1 MSCLTFSIFVQL
13 VVYLIFPILKTTNNH
28 IKSFLTHLLSASLLF
43 FFLSCSKEES
53 KRTLF
58 ETKPAIETGIHFQN
72 TIVSKPE
79 LNILNYI
86 YFYNGAGV
94 AAADFNNDGLTD
106 LYFTANQ
113 SEDQLYLNQ
122 GNLKFNDITKVAGID
137 NAENWTTGVTTVDIN
152 NDGYLDIYVC
162 KLNNFQNITG
172 HNLLYVNDGPNQN
185 GIPTF
190 TEKAAKF
197 GLDFRG
203 LSTQASFFDYD
214 LDGDLDLFLLNHS
227 TNPNQ
232 NYGKGSIRNIPN
244 ETSGDKLFENNNG
257 HFVNVSEKAGIL
269 QSKIGYGLGI
279 SISDVN
285 NDGHPDIY
293 VGNDFFEND
302 YLYINQGDKT
312 FKEQITTKSGAIGH
326 TTHFSMGNDIADIN
340 NDGLPDIVSVDML
353 PEDLVTYKT
362 SGSEFNYQIYH
373 NYLNNGYTHQFMQ
386 NTLQLNNGNGSFSEI
401 AYLSGIAATEWS
413 WSPLIADFDNDGL
426 QDLYITN
433 GILGATNDMDFI
445 SFIANDNI
453 QKSLGE
459 GMGEEDMAFIE
470 KIPEKKTDNYFFQN
484 KGEAKFEDTSKT
496 WADTPSSFSNG
507 AVYADLDNDGDLD
520 IVTNNVN
527 EPAFVLENTSRISSE
542 DDSVETK
549 QNLVE
554 LLGGGYVTVKF
565 IGDSLNPF
573 GIGAK
578 VIVYKDGERLLKEN
592 FTSRGYLSSVAPQL
606 HFGLGTTSKIDSL
619 HVIWPNQTFETII
632 NSETN
637 RTITVSHA
645 NAAGNFYRSFQ
656 KKSKQFLTEVPPL
669 FDFQHKENSTID
681 FNRNP
686 LLPFAMSN
694 EGPGVSVA
702 DINNDG
708 LQDVFMSGAK
718 GQASQLFVQQKDGA
732 FGLQQT
738 ELFQEDAINEDVS
751 HIFFDAN
758 GDSYQDLLVVSG
770 GNEFTTGKPIAPR
783 LYLND
788 QGIFK
793 KDTVFIGSD
802 YAINASQVKA
812 MDLDS
817 DGDLDAF
824 IASGTR
830 SPLDGS
836 PTQVF
841 LNNISNDGFLL
852 SDNMGASQVTKNGRC
867 NDLLYMDLDGDGI
880 EELIT
885 AGDWSPIAV
894 YSKVKE
900 QFVFQKLNG
909 LDSTHGWWNA
919 IKAADIDQDGDL
931 DLIAGNWGLNNRL
944 QASIQEPLTLYT
956 KDFDDNGSKETI
968 ITYFYQGE
976 ETPFVSKDELV
987 KQIPSINKNYLSY
1000 HDFATAS
1007 MDDIFGQENL
1017 KSAFQEQ
1024 VFELASCTFRNNG
1037 DGTFTKQRLP
1047 FAAQISSVNDIWV
1060 EDFNNDGFPDL
1071 LLVGN
1076 NFEISPQLSSLD
1088 ASHGVLLLNDT
1099 HGNFNEAKG
1108 QQFTI
1113 PGAARN
1119 IEKLE
1124 YQGEKYLIITRN
1136 NDQPLFLKISI

>member
-1 MSCLTFSIFVQL
+1 M
-13 VVYLIFPILKTTNNH
+13 IFPILKATNSH
-28 IKSFLTHLLSASLLF
+28 ITSFLTHLLSASLLF
-43 FFLSCSKEES
+43 FFLSCTIEEP
-53 KRTLF
+53 KKTLF
-58 ETKPAIETGIHFQN
+58 KTKPAKETGIHFQN
-72 TIVSKPE
+72 TIVSTPQ

-122 GNLKFNDITKVAGID
+122 GNLKFKDVTKIVGID
-137 NAENWTTGVTTVDIN
+137 NAKNWTTGVTTVDIN
-152 NDGYLDIYVC
+152 NDGYLDIYIC

-172 HNLLYVNDGPNQN
+172 HNLLYVNNGPNQN

-190 TEKAAKF
+190 TEQAANF

-203 LSTQASFFDYD
+203 LSTQAAFFDYD

-257 HFVNVSEKAGIL
+257 HFVNVSEKSGIL

-312 FKEQITTKSGAIGH
+312 FIEQITTKSGAIGH

-362 SGSEFNYQIYH
+362 SGSEFNYQIYN

-453 QKSLGE
+453 QQSLGE
-459 GMGEEDMAFIE
+459 GMGKEDMAFIE
-470 KIPEKKTDNYFFQN
+470 KIPKKKTGNYFFQN
-484 KGEAKFEDTSKT
+484 KGEARFEDTSET
-496 WADTPSSFSNG
+496 WADTPLSFSNG
-507 AVYADLDNDGDLD
+507 AVYTDLDNDGDLD
-520 IVTNNVN
+520 IVTNNAN
-527 EPAFVLENTSRISSE
+527 QPAFVLENTSHQFIFETPDGSRPHKM
-542 DDSVETK
+542 DSLAKNYLSVRFK
-549 QNLVE
+549 
-554 LLGGGYVTVKF
+554 
-565 IGDSLNPF
+565 GDSLNRF

-578 VIVYKDGERLLKEN
+578 VVLYQNDTQLSKEN
-592 FTSRGYLSSVAPQL
+592 YPTRGYLSAVAPEV
-606 HFGLGTTSKIDSL
+606 HFGLGPVSIVDSL
-619 HVIWPNQTFETII
+619 RVIWPDKTFETIY
-632 NSETN
+632 NLDVN
-637 RTITVSHA
+637 RKIEVSQSSA
-645 NAAGNFYRSFQ
+645 SGNFYEAIQ
-656 KKSKQFLTEVPPL
+656 QETPQFLTEVPPL
-669 FDFQHKENSTID
+669 FDFQHKENTTID

-686 LLPFAMSN
+686 LIAAAQSN
-694 EGPGVSVA
+694 EGPSISIA
-702 DINNDG
+702 DINDDG
-708 LQDVFMSGAK
+708 LEDIFIGGAK
-718 GQASQLFVQQKDGA
+718 GQASQLFVQQKDGV
-732 FGLQQT
+732 FNPQQT
-738 ELFQEDAINEDVS
+738 ELFQEDAINEDVA

-758 GDSYQDLLVVSG
+758 GDSFQDLLVVSG
-770 GNEFTTGKPIAPR
+770 GNEFTSGKPIAPR
-783 LYLND
+783 LYLNEE
-788 QGIFK
+788 GTFK
-793 KDTVFIGSD
+793 KDPLFIGLD
-802 YAINASQVKA
+802 WAINASGIKA
-812 MDLDS
+812 IDIDA
-817 DGDLDAF
+817 DGDQDVLVT
-824 IASGTR
+824 SNTP
-830 SPLDGS
+830 SSLDGNR
-836 PTQVF
+836 PTQLF
-841 LNNISNDGFLL
+841 FINNNNDGFLL
-852 SDNMGASQVTKNGRC
+852 SNDSSQLGLGPFMDKERC
-867 NDLLYMDLDGDGI
+867 NDLLFEDLDGDGV
-880 EELIT
+880 EEIIKV
-885 AGDWSPIAV
+885 GDWSPISV
-894 YSKVKE
+894 YSKVKDM
-900 QFVFQKLNG
+900 FVLQKFNG
-909 LDSTHGWWNA
+909 LEDTHGWWNT
-919 IKAADIDQDGDL
+919 IKAADMDQDGDL
-931 DLIAGNWGLNNRL
+931 DLIAGNWGLNSRL
-944 QASIQEPLTLYT
+944 RASIEEPLTLYT
-956 KDFDDNGSKETI
+956 KDFDNNGSEETI
-968 ITYFYQGE
+968 ITYFYEGE

-987 KQIPSINKNYLSY
+987 KQLPSINKKYLSY
-1000 HDFATAS
+1000 TEFANAS
-1007 MDDIFGQENL
+1007 VADIFGKQNLDKARQE
-1017 KSAFQEQ
+1017 KA
-1024 VFELASCTFRNNG
+1024 FELGSCYFENTG
-1037 DGTFTKQRLP
+1037 DGSFKKHLLP
-1047 FAAQISSVNDIWV
+1047 IAAQFSSVNDIWV

-1088 ASHGVLLLNDT
+1088 ASHGILLLNDSQ
-1099 HGNFNEAKG
+1099 GNFYEAKG
-1108 QQFTI
+1108 QKFTI
-1113 PGAARN
+1113 SGAARN

-1124 YQGEKYLIITRN
+1124 YKGEKYLIITRN

>member
-1 MSCLTFSIFVQL
+1 ME
-13 VVYLIFPILKTTNNH
+13 
-28 IKSFLTHLLSASLLF
+28 KS
-43 FFLSCSKEES
+43 K
-53 KRTLF
+53 KTLF
-58 ETKPAIETGIHFQN
+58 KTKPAKETGIHFQN

-113 SEDQLYLNQ
+113 AEDQLYLNQ
-122 GNLKFNDITKVAGID
+122 GNLKFKDVTQTAGID
-137 NAENWTTGVTTVDIN
+137 NAKNWTTGVTTVDIN

-172 HNLLYVNDGPNQN
+172 HNLLYVNDGPNQK

-190 TEKAAKF
+190 TEQAANF

-203 LSTQASFFDYD
+203 LSTQAAFFDYD

-312 FKEQITTKSGAIGH
+312 FIEQITTKSGAIGH

-340 NDGLPDIVSVDML
+340 NDGLQDIVSVDML

-426 QDLYITN
+426 QDMYITN

-453 QKSLGE
+453 QQSLGE
-459 GMGEEDMAFIE
+459 GMGKEDMAFID
-470 KIPEKKTDNYFFQN
+470 KIPKKKTDNYFFQN
-484 KGEAKFEDTSKT
+484 KGEARFEDTSET
-496 WADTPSSFSNG
+496 WVDTPSSFSNG
-507 AVYADLDNDGDLD
+507 AVYTDLDNDGDLD
-520 IVTNNVN
+520 IVTNNAN
-527 EPAFVLENTSRISSE
+527 QPAFVLENTSHQFIFETPDGSIAHKM
-542 DDSVETK
+542 DSLAKNYLSVRFK
-549 QNLVE
+549 
-554 LLGGGYVTVKF
+554 
-565 IGDSLNPF
+565 GDSLNRF

-578 VIVYKDGERLLKEN
+578 IVLYQNDTQLTKEN
-592 FTSRGYLSSVAPQL
+592 YPTRGYLSAVAPEI
-606 HFGLGTTSKIDSL
+606 HFGLGPVSIVDSL
-619 HVIWPNQTFETII
+619 HVVWPDKTFETIY
-632 NSETN
+632 NLDVN
-637 RTITVSHA
+637 RKIEVSQSSA
-645 NAAGNFYRSFQ
+645 NGNFYDSIPQ
-656 KKSKQFLTEVPPL
+656 NTTQFLTEVPPL
-669 FDFQHKENSTID
+669 FNFQHKENTTID

-686 LLPFAMSN
+686 LIAAAQSN
-694 EGPGVSVA
+694 EGPSISIS

-708 LQDVFMSGAK
+708 LEDVFIGGAK
-718 GQASQLFVQQKDGA
+718 GQASQLFVQQKDGV
-732 FGLQQT
+732 FHPQQT
-738 ELFQEDAINEDVS
+738 ELFQEDAINEDVAQ
-751 HIFFDAN
+751 IFFDAN
-758 GDSYQDLLVVSG
+758 GDSFQDLLVVSG

-783 LYLND
+783 LYLNEE
-788 QGIFK
+788 GTFK
-793 KDTVFIGSD
+793 KDPLFIGLD
-802 YAINASQVKA
+802 WAINASGVKA
-812 MDLDS
+812 LDINS
-817 DGDLDAF
+817 DGDQDVLVT
-824 IASGTR
+824 SNTP
-830 SPLDGS
+830 SSLDGNR
-836 PTQVF
+836 PTQLF
-841 LNNISNDGFLL
+841 FSNNNNDGFLL
-852 SDNMGASQVTKNGRC
+852 SNDSSQLELGPFMDKKRC
-867 NDLLYMDLDGDGI
+867 NDLLFEDLDGDGI
-880 EELIT
+880 EEIIT
-885 AGDWSPIAV
+885 IGDWSPISV
-894 YSKVKE
+894 YSKVKDM
-900 QFVFQKLNG
+900 FVLQKFNG
-909 LDSTHGWWNA
+909 LDDTHGWWNI
-919 IKAADIDQDGDL
+919 IKAADMDQDGDL
-931 DLIAGNWGLNNRL
+931 DLIAGNWGLNSRL
-944 QASIQEPLTLYT
+944 QASIEEPLTLYT
-956 KDFDDNGSKETI
+956 KDFDNNGSEETI

-987 KQIPSINKNYLSY
+987 KQIPSINKKYLSY
-1000 HDFATAS
+1000 TEFASAS
-1007 MDDIFGQENL
+1007 VADILGKQNLDEARQE
-1017 KSAFQEQ
+1017 KA
-1024 VFELASCTFRNNG
+1024 FELGSCYFENTG
-1037 DGTFTKQRLP
+1037 DGSFKKHLLP
-1047 FAAQISSVNDIWV
+1047 FAAQFSSVNDIWV

-1088 ASHGVLLLNDT
+1088 ASYGVLLLNDSQ
-1099 HGNFNEAKG
+1099 GNFYEAKG
-1108 QQFTI
+1108 QKFTI
-1113 PGAARN
+1113 SGAARD

-1124 YQGEKYLIITRN
+1124 YQGENYLIITRN
-1136 NDQPLFLKISI
+1136 NDQPLFLKISL